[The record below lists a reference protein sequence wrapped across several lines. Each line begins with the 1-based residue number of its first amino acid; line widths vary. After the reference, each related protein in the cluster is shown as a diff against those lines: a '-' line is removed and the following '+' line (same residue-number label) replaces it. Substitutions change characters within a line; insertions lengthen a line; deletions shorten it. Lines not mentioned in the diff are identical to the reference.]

1 MSTSILETKKMAT
14 SRSDRERYLLRTPS
28 QIRSFRL
35 RYARMIEERSSVFQD
50 WVRSLP
56 LMEWSPLL
64 IRQGYEEQT
73 IGILCILYIDGQI
86 CISFSEDI
94 QFIRN
99 EPLDDEEYRKW
110 SETFFKRR
118 DYRRKEPDIKEPIS
132 RRKEKFK

>member
-1 MSTSILETKKMAT
+1 MNASIQEMKMKET
-14 SRSDRERYLLRTPS
+14 SRNDRGRYLLRTPS

-99 EPLDDEEYRKW
+99 EPLDDDEYQRW
-110 SETFFKRR
+110 METFFKR
-118 DYRRKEPDIKEPIS
+118 YETRKIESDSKK
-132 RRKEKFK
+132 RK

>member
-1 MSTSILETKKMAT
+1 MEWKLTASILKTMAT

-35 RYARMIEERSSVFQD
+35 RYARLIEYRSSVFLN

-56 LMEWSPLL
+56 MMEWSPLL

-73 IGILCILYIDGQI
+73 IGILCILYIDGHI
-86 CISFSEDI
+86 CISFSEDM

-99 EPLDDEEYRKW
+99 EPLDDDEYRQW
-110 SETFFKRR
+110 SETFFKR
-118 DYRRKEPDIKEPIS
+118 YETRKIESDSKK
-132 RRKEKFK
+132 RK

>member
-1 MSTSILETKKMAT
+1 MKET
-14 SRSDRERYLLRTPS
+14 SRNDRGRYLLRTPS

-35 RYARMIEERSSVFQD
+35 RYARMIEERSSVFLN

-64 IRQGYEEQT
+64 IRQGYEEYT

-86 CISFSEDI
+86 CISFSEDM

-99 EPLDDEEYRKW
+99 EPLDEDEYRQW
-110 SETFFKRR
+110 TETFFKGR
-118 DYRRKEPDIKEPIS
+118 DYRRKS
-132 RRKEKFK
+132 QEKQE

>member
-1 MSTSILETKKMAT
+1 MEWKLTASILKMIAT
-14 SRSDRERYLLRTPS
+14 YRSDRERYLLRTPS

-35 RYARMIEERSSVFQD
+35 RYARLLEARSSVFLN

-86 CISFSEDI
+86 CISFSEDM

-99 EPLDDEEYRKW
+99 EPLDEDEYRQW
-110 SETFFKRR
+110 TETFFQRR
-118 DYRRKEPDIKEPIS
+118 DYRRGS
-132 RRKEKFK
+132 RERHCYF

>member
-1 MSTSILETKKMAT
+1 MSTSILETKTMAT
-14 SRSDRERYLLRTPS
+14 SRSDRERYLLRTLS

-35 RYARMIEERSSVFQD
+35 RYARLLEARSSVFLN

-86 CISFSEDI
+86 CISFSEDM

-118 DYRRKEPDIKEPIS
+118 DYRRKS
-132 RRKEKFK
+132 QEKQE

>member
-1 MSTSILETKKMAT
+1 MKET
-14 SRSDRERYLLRTPS
+14 SRNDRGRYLLRTPS

-99 EPLDDEEYRKW
+99 EPLDDDEYQRW
-110 SETFFKRR
+110 METFFKR
-118 DYRRKEPDIKEPIS
+118 YETRKIESDSKK
-132 RRKEKFK
+132 RK

>member
-1 MSTSILETKKMAT
+1 MEWKLTASILKMIAT
-14 SRSDRERYLLRTPS
+14 YRSDRERYLLRTPS

-35 RYARMIEERSSVFQD
+35 RYARLLEARSSVFLN

-86 CISFSEDI
+86 CISFSEDM

-118 DYRRKEPDIKEPIS
+118 DYRRKS
-132 RRKEKFK
+132 QEKQE